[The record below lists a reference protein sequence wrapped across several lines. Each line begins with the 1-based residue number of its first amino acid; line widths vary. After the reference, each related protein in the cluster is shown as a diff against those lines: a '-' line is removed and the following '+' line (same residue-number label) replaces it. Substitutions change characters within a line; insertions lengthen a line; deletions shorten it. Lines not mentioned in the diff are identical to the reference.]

1 MGVTKSNAINL
12 RVSDKLNDW
21 LEQQSCVLGM
31 NKSEVVR
38 FWLNYSMLSFNTSV
52 DAVNNAM
59 SKGVQGVQG
68 EQLPGQLDI
77 SDIIGKVG

>member
-1 MGVTKSNAINL
+1 MGVTKCNAINL

-21 LEQQSCVLGM
+21 LDQQSGALGM

-59 SKGVQGVQG
+59 SKGVHS

>member
-21 LEQQSCVLGM
+21 LDQQSFVLGM

-59 SKGVQGVQG
+59 SKGVQS

>member
-38 FWLNYSMLSFNTSV
+38 FWLN
-52 DAVNNAM
+52 
-59 SKGVQGVQG
+59 
-68 EQLPGQLDI
+68 
-77 SDIIGKVG
+77 

>member
-1 MGVTKSNAINL
+1 MGAMKNNAVNL

-21 LEQQSCVLGM
+21 LEMQSERLGM

-59 SKGVQGVQG
+59 KKGVQNDNV
-68 EQLPGQLDI
+68 LPGQLDI
-77 SDIIGKVG
+77 SDIVGKIG